1 MLKEIK
7 YFLFLL
13 IIILFTFFSIKYY
26 ISDKNKKKTFKNI
39 LSIDKKISSS
49 EENIPLISSDTDDI
63 VKYLSNEDNSNKKIY
78 SFWDLLKNDN

>member
-7 YFLFLL
+7 YFFYFLVIALFIFFL
-13 IIILFTFFSIKYY
+13 INFY

>member
-7 YFLFLL
+7 YFLFF
-13 IIILFTFFSIKYY
+13 LFISLFIFFSIKYY

-39 LSIDKKISSS
+39 NSLDKKISSS
-49 EENIPLISSDTDDI
+49 EGNIPLISSDTDDI
-63 VKYLSNEDNSNKKIY
+63 VKYLSNEDGSNKKNY